1 METVLS
7 DLMVIDCESERLVPA
22 GAGCRFAALS
32 YVWGRSHEGQGH
44 DDEEEFQVD
53 LRKRR
58 RLLPKTVRD
67 AMLVVRELGLRF
79 LWVDRYCIRED
90 GAVPGS
96 KYHTISNMDAV
107 YQRAALTIVAAS
119 GAHSDHGLPGSR
131 RIHGRLDTFSLVEN
145 GGRGD
150 AGGKRGRGAYVYI
163 TEAHTELSKLVWSTR
178 GWTYQEGLLS
188 RHRLVF
194 SETQAVFQCQHRDN
208 NKRGRSSRIARAGD
222 VFYCIEEYTRRH
234 LTYPTD
240 SLRAFLGVLR
250 GFEKLSPPA
259 EHHWGVPFVFGTNGQ
274 IFQLAQGLLWKSQS
288 CSLRRIRGIPSWSWA
303 GWEGWANQK
312 KQQEEDP
319 AADYPVWMDG
329 LLPVES
335 SIADLEDILVEVP
348 SGAGELLGLAEYFR
362 AQREGHNR
370 RGFLP
375 PEPVIYVTAWT
386 PEISFTPGR
395 RREYVLDL
403 DTRSD
408 FDLDPVDTGG
418 PQGGGGKTWTVAV
431 VCWALWRSTQA
442 AWEFRTQSLV
452 LDQTGRDSFCRVGTL
467 ETRWQKEH
475 LVEDGKGGA
484 YIAAWD
490 RHFVR
495 RRLRIL

>member
-1 METVLS
+1 M
-7 DLMVIDCESERLVPA
+7 
-22 GAGCRFAALS
+22 ALS
-32 YVWGRSHEGQGH
+32 YVWGRSHKGGGH
-44 DDEEEFQVD
+44 DDEDEEEFQVY

-90 GAVPGS
+90 GATPGS
-96 KYHTISNMDAV
+96 KFHTISNMDAV
-107 YQRAALTIVAAS
+107 YERAALTIVAAA

-131 RIHGRLDTFSLVEN
+131 RIHRRLDTFSLVES
-145 GGRGD
+145 GGRED
-150 AGGKRGRGAYVYI
+150 AKGKRGRGAYVYI
-163 TEAHTELSKLVWSTR
+163 KEAHTELSKLVWSTR

-188 RHRLVF
+188 QHRLVF
-194 SETQAVFQCQHRDN
+194 SETQAVFQCQHHDN
-208 NKRGRSSRIARAGD
+208 NKSGRGSRIARAGD

-250 GFEKLSPPA
+250 AFEKLHPPA
-259 EHHWGVPFVFGTNGQ
+259 EHHWGVPFVFGTDGH

-303 GWEGWANQK
+303 GWEGWAS
-312 KQQEEDP
+312 QQQQQQQVRDSG
-319 AADYPVWMDG
+319 ADYPVWMYG
-329 LLPVES
+329 LLPVDPS
-335 SIADLEDILVEVP
+335 QADFEDIVVEVP
-348 SGAGELLGLAEYFR
+348 SGAGNLVGLIEYFST
-362 AQREGHNR
+362 QREGQGR
-370 RGFLP
+370 RGILP
-375 PEPVIYVTAWT
+375 PEPVIYITAWT
-386 PEISFTPGR
+386 TEISFTPGR

-408 FDLDPVDTGG
+408 FDLGPVDTGG
-418 PQGGGGKTWTVAV
+418 PQGGGKTWTVAII
-431 VCWALWRSTQA
+431 CWALWRSTPA
-442 AWEFRTQSLV
+442 AQELRTQSLV
-452 LDQTGRDSFCRVGTL
+452 LDRTGRDSFCIVGTL

-490 RHFVR
+490 RHIVR